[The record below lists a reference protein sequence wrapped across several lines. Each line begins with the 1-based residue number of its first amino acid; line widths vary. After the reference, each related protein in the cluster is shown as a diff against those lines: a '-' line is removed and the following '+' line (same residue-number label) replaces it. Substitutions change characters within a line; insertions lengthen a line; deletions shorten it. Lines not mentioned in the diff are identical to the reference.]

1 MCVLSA
7 LFAGGQLLCRRS
19 TTYTAKPA
27 AGNTASVL
35 YRIRPAARMP
45 RDRKNWAPTTGAAS
59 AEAVIT
65 GRLGSGVNGIIGVQI
80 LLKKR
85 KLDQPKKKCP
95 YSLMTLPLF
104 WMTGWGSVSIG
115 GAGSAERAPGPSITL
130 GEARSDVLGDL
141 RGDPVVLVRV
151 HNVAACDCCVALVGR
166 SAPDAIR
173 APLQ

>member
-1 MCVLSA
+1 
-7 LFAGGQLLCRRS
+7 
-19 TTYTAKPA
+19 
-27 AGNTASVL
+27 
-35 YRIRPAARMP
+35 MP

-59 AEAVIT
+59 AEAVNARQGIT
-65 GRLGSGVNGIIGVQI
+65 GRLDSGVNGIIGVQV

-95 YSLMTLPLF
+95 HSLMTLPLF

-115 GAGSAERAPGPSITL
+115 GAGSAERAPGPSITR

-151 HNVAACDCCVALVGR
+151 HNVAACGR
-166 SAPDAIR
+166 PHPGNSAPR
-173 APLQ
+173 LRPSAPPDLY